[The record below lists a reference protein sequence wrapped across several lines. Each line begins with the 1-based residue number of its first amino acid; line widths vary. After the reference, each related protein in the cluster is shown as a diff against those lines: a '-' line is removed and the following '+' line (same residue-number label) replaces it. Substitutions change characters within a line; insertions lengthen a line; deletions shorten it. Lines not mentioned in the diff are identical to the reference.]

1 MKMVQLII
9 FFTMVCPIMLFNFSV
24 IEYITLN
31 AFTMSVNLLSV
42 IVFIASFFYMNFKM
56 TGLMM
61 DRRSSQVIKKVYALL
76 LALLVSRL
84 IMSAVEVWVQIN
96 LTNGSFEDF
105 ITIIEEN
112 QNQYVVLGF
121 CFIVYLLVVLLSEGL
136 PIIMSL
142 R

>member
-1 MKMVQLII
+1 
-9 FFTMVCPIMLFNFSV
+9 
-24 IEYITLN
+24 
-31 AFTMSVNLLSV
+31 
-42 IVFIASFFYMNFKM
+42 
-56 TGLMM
+56 
-61 DRRSSQVIKKVYALL
+61 
-76 LALLVSRL
+76 
-84 IMSAVEVWVQIN
+84 MSAVEVWVQIN